1 MTKYIKKSKEEKKKE
16 INETLKKLEEGV
28 KNVFTSENYL
38 NYLKFALYFL

>member
-1 MTKYIKKSKEEKKKE
+1 MTKYIKKTKEEKKKGIDE
-16 INETLKKLEEGV
+16 ILNKLEEGV